1 MTTAPATSTTGESSC
16 CGGTPAVPPV
26 EVFVSM
32 PTKELI
38 ARYRKGVENY
48 DRRVFWLSASDIDT
62 AFLPD
67 AGVGR
72 WPIRVLL
79 GHLADA
85 EISFVHRLRKTV
97 AEDRP
102 VLQSWDEEA
111 FIDENLYGHMPQ
123 TSSKVARL
131 SEAGASAESGPGQD
145 TPRRGVPPGEMSE
158 EASKARV
165 AAALGGFVA
174 VVHTLRQWT
183 GAWLETLPESALA
196 REAMH
201 TERGPQT
208 LKEILAYATWHV
220 EHHSRFLKLKVDKL
234 TGVGPRH
241 AAITGEQAGGCGPG
255 CGCKG

>member
-1 MTTAPATSTTGESSC
+1 MTTSPTVAAPGSSTC

-26 EVFVSM
+26 EFFASL
-32 PTKELI
+32 PTRDLI

-85 EISFVHRLRKTV
+85 EMVLVHRMRKVV
-97 AEDRP
+97 AEDKP
-102 VLQSWDEEA
+102 VLHYWDEDA
-111 FIDENLYGHMPQ
+111 FIDANMYGHVPSGTAQ
-123 TSSKVARL
+123 PPL
-131 SEAGASAESGPGQD
+131 SD
-145 TPRRGVPPGEMSE
+145 

-183 GAWLETLPESALA
+183 GAWLESLDDAAFL
-196 REAMH
+196 REGMH
-201 TERGPQT
+201 TQAGPQS
-208 LKEILAYATWHV
+208 LKSILAYDAWHI
-220 EHHSRFLKLKVDKL
+220 EHHARFLKLKVDRL
-234 TGVGPRH
+234 TGNAPSRAPTVREGVASSPC
-241 AAITGEQAGGCGPG
+241 CGPN
-255 CGCKG
+255 CGCKV

>member
-1 MTTAPATSTTGESSC
+1 MTTAPTTSTTEESSC
-16 CGGTPAVPPV
+16 CGGACAATAVAPV
-26 EVFVSM
+26 EVFMGM

-85 EISFVHRLRKTV
+85 EVSFVHRMRKTA
-97 AEDRP
+97 AEERP
-102 VLQSWDEEA
+102 VLQAWDEEA
-111 FIDENLYGHMPQ
+111 FIDANLYGHVPQ
-123 TSSKVARL
+123 
-131 SEAGASAESGPGQD
+131 GGM
-145 TPRRGVPPGEMSE
+145 TPPLSE

-165 AAALGGFVA
+165 ASALGGFVA

-183 GAWLETLPESALA
+183 GAWLESLPEDAFS

-201 TERGPQT
+201 AVRGPQT

-220 EHHSRFLKLKVDKL
+220 EHHARFLKLKVDRL
-234 TGVGPRH
+234 TGAGSCASPTKDG
-241 AAITGEQAGGCGPG
+241 AEGGCGAG
-255 CGCKG
+255 CGCKK

>member
-1 MTTAPATSTTGESSC
+1 MNL
-16 CGGTPAVPPV
+16 
-26 EVFVSM
+26 
-32 PTKELI
+32 PTKDLI

-48 DRRVFWLSASDIDT
+48 DRRAFWLSATDIDT

-85 EISFVHRLRKTV
+85 EVSFVHRMRKTA

-102 VLQSWDEEA
+102 VLQSWDEDA
-111 FIDENLYGHMPQ
+111 FIDANLYGHI
-123 TSSKVARL
+123 
-131 SEAGASAESGPGQD
+131 AGAAEVAPLTD
-145 TPRRGVPPGEMSE
+145 D
-158 EASKARV
+158 ASKARV

-183 GAWLETLPESALA
+183 GAWLETLPDEAFA

-201 TERGPQT
+201 TQRGPQT

-220 EHHSRFLKLKVDKL
+220 EHHARFLKLKVDRL
-234 TGVGPRH
+234 TGSAPSRAPAVREGI
-241 AAITGEQAGGCGPG
+241 ASSAGCGPG
-255 CGCKG
+255 CGCKA

>member
-1 MTTAPATSTTGESSC
+1 MG
-16 CGGTPAVPPV
+16 
-26 EVFVSM
+26 M

-85 EISFVHRLRKTV
+85 EVSFVHRMRKTA

-111 FIDENLYGHMPQ
+111 FIDANLYGHIPG
-123 TSSKVARL
+123 TN
-131 SEAGASAESGPGQD
+131 SGDQAL
-145 TPRRGVPPGEMSE
+145 SE

-165 AAALGGFVA
+165 AAVLGGFVA

-183 GAWLETLPESALA
+183 GAWLETLPEGAFA

-220 EHHSRFLKLKVDKL
+220 EHHARFLKLKVDKL
-234 TGVGPRH
+234 SGVGPLK
-241 AAITGEQAGGCGPG
+241 AAIAGEVATGCGPG
-255 CGCKG
+255 CGCKA